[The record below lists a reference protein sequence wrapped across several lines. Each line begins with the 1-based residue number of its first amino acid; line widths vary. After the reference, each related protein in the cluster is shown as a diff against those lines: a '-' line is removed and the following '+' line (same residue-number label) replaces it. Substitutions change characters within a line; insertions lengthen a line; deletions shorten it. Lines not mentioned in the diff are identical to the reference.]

1 MKFERFKVTNYRNIR
16 DSGWINLCDV
26 TAFVGQNEAGKS
38 NLFDA
43 LYRLNPFVESAS
55 YDIDEDWPVDDW
67 ENKADA
73 GEAIV
78 CEAEFSLDVSDIQS
92 LYDFAALELNDDES
106 EDNSEEAV
114 ENDEVKEQQVNLP
127 EKLTLCAG
135 RKYGYKLYYCLN
147 QSDDGDLDSEKV
159 GEWAKSNLP
168 KFVYI
173 HDYEMSGSQIELN
186 TLKTKLDNA
195 GGNWDALDA
204 DDQTILVI
212 LELAKIDLDEFLEKG
227 QTSEGRTVRSFDKR
241 QASSF
246 LTSQFKKLWSQKE
259 VRFDIEIDGPTL
271 NIFVEDENVGMPVR
285 LNRRSTGF
293 RWYVSFAWKF
303 THATNGQ
310 FKDCIL
316 LLEEPGIH
324 LHYHGQRDL
333 LEVFDS
339 LAESNTVLYTTHLA
353 SMVDLSSPERVRIVE
368 SRNNHLAITEGVV
381 STQNAPMAVIETS
394 LGLTSDLSGMIGNR
408 KVLIVEGGTDA
419 LILNKLSGLLK
430 SSNLEGLSDNIY
442 LWPAQTASKTPMYA
456 AFAIG
461 QKWDAAVLLDA
472 DPAGNEAKRKIDDLL
487 LKKISE
493 EDSTKF
499 RVLMI
504 KEAAGLNKTD
514 SAIEDLFPDD
524 FYIDCVNSAYGLSI
538 SSNDL
543 PVDGSDMISTQIESV
558 LRSKYHHSSLDKK
571 RVLTEMLKI
580 FDTWKTSKD
589 LPTGAEK
596 NAEKLIKKI
605 NALFKEEEIKK

>member
-1 MKFERFKVTNYRNIR
+1 
-16 DSGWINLCDV
+16 
-26 TAFVGQNEAGKS
+26 
-38 NLFDA
+38 
-43 LYRLNPFVESAS
+43 
-55 YDIDEDWPVDDW
+55 
-67 ENKADA
+67 
-73 GEAIV
+73 
-78 CEAEFSLDVSDIQS
+78 
-92 LYDFAALELNDDES
+92 
-106 EDNSEEAV
+106 
-114 ENDEVKEQQVNLP
+114 
-127 EKLTLCAG
+127 
-135 RKYGYKLYYCLN
+135 
-147 QSDDGDLDSEKV
+147 
-159 GEWAKSNLP
+159 
-168 KFVYI
+168 
-173 HDYEMSGSQIELN
+173 
-186 TLKTKLDNA
+186 
-195 GGNWDALDA
+195 
-204 DDQTILVI
+204 
-212 LELAKIDLDEFLEKG
+212 
-227 QTSEGRTVRSFDKR
+227 
-241 QASSF
+241 
-246 LTSQFKKLWSQKE
+246 
-259 VRFDIEIDGPTL
+259 
-271 NIFVEDENVGMPVR
+271 MPVR